1 MQPSSRYW
9 APPSPPFTPAA
20 TPQPPKDDP
29 FYKYTD
35 STPLPDILPG
45 TVLRTRSIPYH
56 LGGIPTPFKAT
67 QLLYRST
74 SQTRKPTVNVTSVIQ
89 PPDQD
94 DKTKVLSYQSAYDS
108 LNQNDEPSYA
118 ISGGLTLGGLINNV
132 ELAVFGPFLA
142 DGYTIIVPD
151 TEGQGAD
158 FAAGPEYGMNTL
170 DSIRA
175 VFSPSST
182 VGLPDDAKVAML
194 GYSGGA
200 IATEWA
206 AELAPTYAPDVNKRM
221 IGAAMGGLLV
231 HPAHNLRYVDGSLG
245 WAGVMLMAL
254 VGIARA
260 FEKETDF
267 RKYLSANGA
276 KLFEDMQTKSIVDV
290 LFQPKYSGLTWKK
303 LAKPKYPI
311 PESIPLYVD
320 CVNDLIMGTG
330 GTPTIPL
337 FIGQGANGELE
348 GTPDKKDIGAGDG
361 VMIAGDVRTLARD
374 YCAKGTTV
382 HYEEYTDLSHIS
394 SLLLWLP
401 NSIDWIM
408 ERFAGRPA
416 RDNCS
421 SIALGNPLL
430 WLPNSIDWIM
440 ERFAGSPARDNCSSI
455 ALGNPL
461 DPIPAP

>member
-1 MQPSSRYW
+1 MTTPSQPTGWFPNPGGERGM
-9 APPSPPFTPAA
+9 AV
-20 TPQPPKDDP
+20 PQPKDDP
-29 FYKYTD
+29 FYSYAG
-35 STPLPDILPG
+35 STPLASIAPG
-45 TVLRTRSIPYH
+45 KVLNTRSIHYRAF
-56 LGGIPTPFKAT
+56 GVPTWLTAT

-74 SQTRKPTVNVTSVIQ
+74 SQTGNPTVNVTSVIH

-94 DKTKVLSYQSAYDS
+94 DKTKVISYQSAYDS

-118 ISGGLTLGGLINNV
+118 ISGGVTLGGVVPNV

-142 DGYTIIVPD
+142 AGYTVIVPD
-151 TEGQGAD
+151 TEGQRAD

-175 VFSPSST
+175 AVSSST
-182 VGLPDDAKVAML
+182 IPSDAKVAML

-206 AELAPTYAPDVNKRM
+206 AELAPTYAPDVNERM
-221 IGAAMGGLLV
+221 IGAAIGGVLV
-231 HPAHNLRYVDGSLG
+231 DPAHNLHYVEGTG
-245 WAGVMLMAL
+245 FWAGVMAMAL

-260 FEKETDF
+260 FEIETELAQ
-267 RKYLSANGA
+267 YLSPNGA
-276 KLFEDMQTKSIVDV
+276 RIFHEMQTASIINV
-290 LFQPKYSGLTWKK
+290 LGQYPGLKWRD
-303 LAKPKYPI
+303 LVSSDYPT
-311 PESIPLYVD
+311 PEDLLLYVR
-320 CVNDLIMGTG
+320 CANKLIMGTG

-348 GTPDKKDIGAGDG
+348 GTPGNKKDIGAGDG
-361 VMIAGDVRTLARD
+361 VMIAGDVRTLARG

-382 HYEEYTDLSHIS
+382 HYEEYEDYSHIS

-401 NSIDWIM
+401 NSIDWIK

-416 RDNCS
+416 GDNCS

-440 ERFAGSPARDNCSSI
+440 ERFAGLPAGDNCSSI